1 MQALYDALYQPGIPL
16 KIMGLIVGGWL
27 IASHLFALIKPGIV
41 KPFLRKYPRNDNFG
55 VVLVIIGFA
64 WSFMI
69 WTCMDLGEFFTVE
82 RPVQYIIVLGCIGV
96 IVYVRE
102 FIAVRSLGFIMILA
116 AAPILV
122 SAFLKEPQ
130 TRLLIVA
137 FAYVIAVKGM
147 FWIGIPYW
155 MRDQIN
161 WVLAEDKRYKIGALA
176 GLAYGILIVVCA
188 ILWW

>member
-122 SAFLKEPQ
+122 SAFLKEPH

-137 FAYVIAVKGM
+137 FAYVIALKGM

-176 GLAYGILIVVCA
+176 GLAYGIIIVVCA
-188 ILWW
+188 IIWW